1 MLSWTVSWTDDSV
14 CFHGLRSYWGQWSM
28 LWSRK
33 EKKYLIIF
41 DKYCPIP
48 RFLIATAVYVIFSH
62 LFDHLSEVQIKGV
75 FNGNFRI
82 IYCDFSIA
90 TCCGYSLESSCIL
103 GNHFNH
109 LVTRTHYKYY
119 LYGKLKRIT
128 IKNPFHPLLWIIWA
142 PSWENLSSGFATRVD
157 SNWSA
162 QPQKLG
168 GIEAWNFGF
177 SKYRYYN
184 KHRTTNCEDVQ
195 ADLRLCCSHMA

>member
-1 MLSWTVSWTDDSV
+1 
-14 CFHGLRSYWGQWSM
+14 M

-48 RFLIATAVYVIFSH
+48 RFLIATTVYVIFSH

-90 TCCGYSLESSCIL
+90 TCCGYSLESSCIV
-103 GNHFNH
+103 GNHCNH

-128 IKNPFHPLLWIIWA
+128 IKNPFHPITLNYLSPVMRKPVFGVCNQGRLKLVCTATEARWYRGLKFWIQQ
-142 PSWENLSSGFATRVD
+142 V
-157 SNWSA
+157 
-162 QPQKLG
+162 
-168 GIEAWNFGF
+168 
-177 SKYRYYN
+177 
-184 KHRTTNCEDVQ
+184 
-195 ADLRLCCSHMA
+195 